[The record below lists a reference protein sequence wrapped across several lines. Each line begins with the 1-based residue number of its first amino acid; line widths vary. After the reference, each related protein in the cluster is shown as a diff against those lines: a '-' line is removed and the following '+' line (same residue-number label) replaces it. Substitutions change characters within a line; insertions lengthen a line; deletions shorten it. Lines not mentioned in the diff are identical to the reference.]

1 MNENR
6 PIVLSIVVA
15 VFNEISN
22 VRLLYAQLKA
32 VLDTLG
38 HSYEILFVDD
48 GSSDGTRE
56 ELEALFLD
64 DPHHLRII
72 LLKGRFGQTAAL
84 AAGFDHAR
92 GEIVITMDGDLQND
106 PTDIPQLLQ
115 KLEEGYDIVSGWR
128 KDRKDPLVTKR
139 FPSILSNR
147 LASWLTG
154 IHLHDFGCTLKV
166 YRREVLA
173 GIKLYGELH
182 RYIPALANAIGARI
196 AEIEVKHRP
205 RAHGKTKYRMNR
217 LMRGLLDLVTV
228 KLLLSYSTRPMQIF
242 GGIGLL
248 IMGMALL
255 AAAATVLMKIF
266 LGVDMTGNPLLYI
279 TILFVIISLQFI
291 SLGFLAELIIRTYHE
306 TQEKKIYVV
315 GQILEHTAEERSGDE
330 FYEP

>member
-6 PIVLSIVVA
+6 PIALSIVVA
-15 VFNEISN
+15 VFNEIPN
-22 VRLLYAQLKA
+22 VRLLYAELKA
-32 VLDTLG
+32 VLDALG

-48 GSSDGTRE
+48 GSCDGTRE

-64 DPHHLRII
+64 DPYHLRVI

-128 KDRKDPLVTKR
+128 KDRKDPLVAKKL
-139 FPSILSNR
+139 PSLLSNR

-154 IHLHDFGCTLKV
+154 IHLHDFGCTLKA

-196 AEIEVKHRP
+196 AEIEVRHRP

-248 IMGMALL
+248 VMVMALL

-266 LGVDMTGNPLLYI
+266 MGTDITGNPLLYI
-279 TILFVIISLQFI
+279 TILFVITSLQFI

-306 TQEKKIYVV
+306 TQEKPIYVV
-315 GQILEHTAEERSGDE
+315 GQILEHEVEERSGDE
-330 FYEP
+330 FPEP